1 MKEIEEKTMKEV
13 YANIVKAILII
24 FYFLIVNLAYEKLE
38 INIVNRGIQFGTMII
53 LAIAIIFFEKGYK
66 NDDDKKAI
74 EGIEILVLAITTLTI
89 DHIVTKYK
97 IELGIYNST
106 ISYIFS
112 IYFILKGIVI
122 YTKGRKKYADSLSDI
137 KEIVQKNE
145 PSKKEATKKETKKKE
160 DNKIEQNKTNT
171 STEENKK
178 VKRSTT
184 KKTTNKKTDK
194 EPEKKPTT
202 TKKSTKKISTTKKVT
217 KKTQENKVKEGK

>member
-1 MKEIEEKTMKEV
+1 
-13 YANIVKAILII
+13 
-24 FYFLIVNLAYEKLE
+24 
-38 INIVNRGIQFGTMII
+38 MII

-89 DHIVTKYK
+89 NHIVTKYK
-97 IELGIYNST
+97 IELSIYNST

-145 PSKKEATKKETKKKE
+145 PSKKEATKKENK
-160 DNKIEQNKTNT
+160 KIEQNNINT

-178 VKRSTT
+178 VQKNTAKKATT
-184 KKTTNKKTDK
+184 KKTNKELEKKPTTKKTNK

-202 TKKSTKKISTTKKVT
+202 TKKSTKKISTTKKET